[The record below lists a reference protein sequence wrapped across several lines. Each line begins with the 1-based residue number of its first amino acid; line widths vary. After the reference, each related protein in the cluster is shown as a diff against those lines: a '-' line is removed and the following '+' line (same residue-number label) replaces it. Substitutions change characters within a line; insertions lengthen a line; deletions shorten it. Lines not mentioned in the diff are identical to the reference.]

1 MKGKHKPLG
10 LLGKPTFLLVV
21 ATLCVA
27 CLFAAPAKQQSQ
39 PREAPAVLEV
49 SFAIPLVWDN
59 GCLRGGLDIVN
70 RSAGPLFLTKLGRYF
85 AIALDVSKDD
95 SQSDHALE
103 WVNIYGD
110 TDTTTSDVD
119 SLPAGSKIHEDFCFH
134 PTVWVVNAQRKTR
147 REIPVRGKLRVD
159 VSYFASERDWKAY
172 KDLLLE
178 SESDAFRLWS
188 SAFAEIPCANATCK
202 PDCNRP
208 PVGIH
213 GESRSLTDIGQSSAD
228 MNARGKELSEQLS
241 RKFPPCSPD
250 KSTVESAFPQS
261 TESHC
266 SVSPPIV
273 SILTSQRA
281 SLPFVG
287 EVSCANGP
295 PLHRSS

>member
-10 LLGKPTFLLVV
+10 PLGKSTFLLVS

-27 CLFAAPAKQQSQ
+27 RLFAAPAKQQSQ

-49 SFAIPLVWDN
+49 SFANPLGWDN
-59 GCLRGGLDIVN
+59 GCLRGSLDIVN

-103 WVNIYGD
+103 WVNIYGNRD
-110 TDTTTSDVD
+110 TITSDVD
-119 SLPAGSKIHEDFCFH
+119 SLPAGSKIHQDFCF
-134 PTVWVVNAQRKTR
+134 PPSVWVVNVQRKTR

-159 VSYFASERDWKAY
+159 VAYFASELDWKAY

-178 SESDAFRLWS
+178 SESDTFRLWS
-188 SAFAEIPCANATCK
+188 SAFAEIPCANAICK

-213 GESRSLTDIGQSSAD
+213 GESRSLTDIGQSSPD
-228 MNARGKELSEQLS
+228 MNARGKELTEQLS
-241 RKFPPCSPD
+241 RKFPPCSGD
-250 KSTVESAFPQS
+250 KSTPESAFPHS
-261 TESHC
+261 TA
-266 SVSPPIV
+266 PIV
-273 SILTSQRA
+273 AILPSQRA
-281 SLPFVG
+281 SLPLGG

-295 PLHRSS
+295 PLHHSS